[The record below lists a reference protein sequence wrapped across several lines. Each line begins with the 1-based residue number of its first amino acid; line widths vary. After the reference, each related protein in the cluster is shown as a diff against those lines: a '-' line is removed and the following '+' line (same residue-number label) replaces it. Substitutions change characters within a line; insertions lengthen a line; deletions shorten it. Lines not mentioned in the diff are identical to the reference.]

1 MENTI
6 MISIAATVLFIIA
19 KLVEMKFIEKEARP
33 IKFLVRDALVVFACA
48 FAPTF
53 AYFQMND
60 TVTELIGGPSVAGA
74 PAQIFTD
81 APGF

>member
-6 MISIAATVLFIIA
+6 MKAIAAPVLLIIA

-53 AYFQMND
+53 AYFQMNE